1 MKGRADSSNI
11 TRRYEP
17 FRDER
22 GEWSFEI
29 REYQADLNLITPSD
43 VPATPSPSEAYRVVV
58 FLEGYI
64 QEKRAPETGQRMHSM
79 SSTSLR
85 LRQKLK
91 PWQKRSERSQIAV
104 RTSPSHVTREPHRDG
119 SVSVTM

>member
-64 QEKRAPETGQRMHSM
+64 QEKKSTGDWSEDALDEFNVFT
-79 SSTSLR
+79 STTEVEAVAKALR
-85 LRQKLK
+85 
-91 PWQKRSERSQIAV
+91 EIADCG
-104 RTSPSHVTREPHRDG
+104 EN
-119 SVSVTM
+119 